1 MNERKSWDSFFLDL
15 AKLWSTMSTCSR
27 RQVGA
32 VVVQDRKVIG
42 NGFNGVAR
50 NKLHCSDG
58 GCPRGQLSY
67 EDVPAGADYNQFPC
81 FAIHAEHN
89 AILQAGVA
97 ACAGA
102 TLYVTAEPCQQC
114 TNLIEHAGIGRIVIM
129 SHERGEDQDS
139 TEEKMEHDAPHP
151 SSIEEDE

>member
-1 MNERKSWDSFFLDL
+1 MTDRPTWDDFFLDL

-32 VVVQDRKVIG
+32 VVVLDRKVIG

-58 GCPRGQLSY
+58 GCPRGRLSY

-81 FAIHAEHN
+81 LAIHAEHN
-89 AILQAGVA
+89 AILQAGLG
-97 ACAGA
+97 ACRGA
-102 TLYVTAEPCQQC
+102 TLYVTDRPCQQC
-114 TNLIEHAGIGRIVIM
+114 ANLIEHAGIGRIVI
-129 SHERGEDQDS
+129 
-139 TEEKMEHDAPHP
+139 A
-151 SSIEEDE
+151 